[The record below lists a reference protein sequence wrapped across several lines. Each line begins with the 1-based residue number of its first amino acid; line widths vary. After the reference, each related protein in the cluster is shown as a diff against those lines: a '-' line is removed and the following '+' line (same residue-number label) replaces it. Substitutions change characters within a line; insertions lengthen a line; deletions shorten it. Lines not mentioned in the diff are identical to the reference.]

1 MEPSER
7 KERTEAILREKGIP
21 YFSGLPCV
29 EPEDETE
36 LQSSE
41 EVGIRIACLFCVVSR
56 AFHPSDVLVWKFLKK
71 YLKQHQLWNH
81 LSPDETTFLLDP
93 EPDRQSVVD
102 NTWRSEA
109 LFVLMWAVGLFK
121 SLPWPNRQSD
131 TDQIPTVFPSR
142 RQSPWRFILDW
153 KLRSKSEILDASDLI
168 YRLHWTTRQ
177 AGIEGKPS
185 PGGLDQ
191 EVICEWHHAINWL
204 TRYDDDTE
212 DWDHVSTDT

>member
-29 EPEDETE
+29 ESEEETE

-41 EVGIRIACLFCVVSR
+41 EVGIRIACLYCVTYR
-56 AFHPSDVLVWKFLKK
+56 AFYPSKAVFWKSLQR
-71 YLKQHQLWNH
+71 YLKQHQLWDH
-81 LSPDETTFLLDP
+81 LSPAETTFLLDP
-93 EPDRQSVVD
+93 EPDRQSIV
-102 NTWRSEA
+102 NYTWCSEA
-109 LFVLMWAVGLFK
+109 LFVLMWAVGLFER
-121 SLPWPNRQSD
+121 LPWPDRQ
-131 TDQIPTVFPSR
+131 TETGQIQTVLPELD
-142 RQSPWRFILDW
+142 QSPWRFILDL
-153 KLRSKSEILDASDLI
+153 KLRPKSEILDASDLI
-168 YRLHWTTRQ
+168 YRLHWATTQ

-212 DWDHVSTDT
+212 DWDHISTDT